1 MLATRS
7 AGQLESRIDWWRRV
21 IARQRAA
28 QVTLAQFCRE
38 MGITPRKFYYW
49 KKRVRNTSPAAT
61 GERSG
66 LRQSPPPAP
75 APGQAAG
82 FVPVSIKSDGA
93 AASLEIELANGCAIR
108 LKGLIDPDL
117 LRAAITSAGELDRRG
132 RGGC

>member
-1 MLATRS
+1 MLGTRP
-7 AGQLESRIDWWRRV
+7 ARQLESRIDWWRRV

-49 KKRVRNTSPAAT
+49 KKRVRNASPAAP
-61 GERSG
+61 GERCG
-66 LRQSPPPAP
+66 PRQSPPAAP
-75 APGQAAG
+75 APGRAAG
-82 FVPVSIKSDGA
+82 FVPVSIKSDDA
-93 AASLEIELANGCAIR
+93 PASLEIELANGCAIR

-117 LRAAITSAGELDRRG
+117 LRAAITSAGELDRPG

>member
-1 MLATRS
+1 MLGTRP

-21 IARQRAA
+21 ITRQRAA
-28 QVTLAQFCRE
+28 RVTLAQFCRE

-49 KKRVRNTSPAAT
+49 KKRVGQAAAIAPSQ
-61 GERSG
+61 R
-66 LRQSPPPAP
+66 LALPQSPPAAA
-75 APGQAAG
+75 APGRAAG

-93 AASLEIELANGCAIR
+93 AVSLEIELANGCAIR

-117 LRAAITSAGELDRRG
+117 LRAAITSDGELDRPG